1 MSRSSAERGSD
12 QGAMG
17 RVREVDYAGLR
28 LDSFVCACVV
38 SVGVNPCNVCVIEHR
53 LDFDCL
59 TVPLLHANFTPQATE
74 SRPVTI
80 GTQHRGSKIPLPVS
94 NQEWETGNWGGLIQG
109 DGV

>member
-1 MSRSSAERGSD
+1 MRKEAAIK
-12 QGAMG
+12 GAMG

-59 TVPLLHANFTPQATE
+59 TVPLLHANFTPPSHRIKASHNRNTT
-74 SRPVTI
+74 SRFENSLV
-80 GTQHRGSKIPLPVS
+80 GVQSGV
-94 NQEWETGNWGGLIQG
+94 GNG
-109 DGV
+109 